1 MNALCIIPPAVR
13 VKATPV
19 SASVK
24 IPAGTSQLLWYPIT
38 TRAMLQNDAF
48 VSIVEAR
55 FRLTGNTAFTE
66 EDART
71 NTIEG
76 DVSLIPGGIVGGQP
90 GQLPAEFVNFEFQ
103 SDGPGGGGSIPAGAD
118 FVRITLIPVSGNN
131 GGDIYCGCVL
141 VAESEM
147 GDTLVFDTTTRGS

>member
-1 MNALCIIPPAVR
+1 MNGLCIIPPAVR

-19 SASVK
+19 SASVR
-24 IPAGTSQLLWYPIT
+24 IPPGTSQLLWYPIT
-38 TRAMLQNDAF
+38 TRAMMQNDTF

-55 FRLTGNTAFTE
+55 FRLAGQTAFTE
-66 EDART
+66 DDARS

-76 DVSLIPGGIVGGQP
+76 DLSLTPGGIVGGQP

-103 SDGPGGGGSIPAGAD
+103 SDGPGGGGSIPAGAES
-118 FVRITLIPVSGNN
+118 VRITLIPVSGNN

-141 VAESEM
+141 VAESDA
-147 GDTLVFDTTTRGS
+147 GDTLVFDTSTRGS